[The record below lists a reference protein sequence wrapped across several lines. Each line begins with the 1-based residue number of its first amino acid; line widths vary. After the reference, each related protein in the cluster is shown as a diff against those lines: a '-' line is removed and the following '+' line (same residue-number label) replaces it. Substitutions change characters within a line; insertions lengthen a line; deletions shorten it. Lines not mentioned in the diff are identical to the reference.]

1 MIDLD
6 EIERLAREA
15 TPGEWSVRE
24 TVINGIRYGGHWVE
38 TDHEDL
44 IQITGSGGARSF
56 AHRVFDR
63 QIHDDN
69 EANAAFV
76 VGVQPATVL
85 ALVARLRAAEAA
97 LGLLIEELDD
107 PCRRMP
113 VCNWDAF
120 SHAWVQDKTTHSV
133 HLSLALEKQ
142 ARAAYRALTEESNV

>member
-6 EIERLAREA
+6 EIERLARA
-15 TPGEWSVRE
+15 AQDAV
-24 TVINGIRYGGHWVE
+24 
-38 TDHEDL
+38 
-44 IQITGSGGARSF
+44 
-56 AHRVFDR
+56 
-63 QIHDDN
+63 
-69 EANAAFV
+69 AAFENAPRGEV
-76 VGVQPATVL
+76 PSMHLKEHSVARRAMDALHAELSAATVL
-85 ALVARLRAAEAA
+85 ALVARLRAAESA

-142 ARAAYRALTEESNV
+142 ARAAYRALTEEPTP